1 MLNGVDQNMINT
13 VVDGV
18 LSNTLTLEQE
28 TEYINLSTPYDD
40 LYNENNF
47 NMHNWIQN
55 GDQFPI
61 NDLCDWDSY
70 LDEGWLLDSG
80 FTESCLSHW
89 SLGKTPTIKEYKKL
103 VTKAGAILM
112 EGEGNSG
119 LQENF
124 PYIIMV
130 SKKDEGSSGMME
142 FKIKDFVAQ
151 PTNPSKYVT
160 DIKRVIE

>member
-1 MLNGVDQNMINT
+1 
-13 VVDGV
+13 
-18 LSNTLTLEQE
+18 
-28 TEYINLSTPYDD
+28 
-40 LYNENNF
+40 
-47 NMHNWIQN
+47 
-55 GDQFPI
+55 
-61 NDLCDWDSY
+61 
-70 LDEGWLLDSG
+70 
-80 FTESCLSHW
+80 
-89 SLGKTPTIKEYKKL
+89 
-103 VTKAGAILM
+103 M